1 MKVLVTGASGFVG
14 RATCEELGRRGHE
27 VVALVRRPGSEPPG
41 TQAQIGDLTD
51 AASLQEAVPG
61 QRPDAVI
68 HLAAE
73 IASQRDARKVWEVN
87 VEGTRR
93 LLAACGSD
101 GRSAGRSDRLSEG
114 VSEAA
119 GAPRFVLASTVV
131 TGDAHGE
138 LLEPDKPLPVE
149 TPYGR
154 SKQEAER
161 LVRESGLDAVIVR
174 PSHVYGPGGWYE
186 EAFVKRLRQPGRF
199 AVVGP
204 GDNWW
209 DVVRVE
215 DVATALADAAERA
228 PAGAVYHVADD
239 EPIRFY
245 DFVAL
250 TARALGVGA
259 PRRVPIWLANIA
271 AGRHAVTAAVRS
283 ARSSNARIKD
293 ELGWRP
299 AYPTAAEGVPDAVA
313 KLAR

>member
-14 RATCEELGRRGHE
+14 RVTCDELVRRGHE

-41 TQAQIGDLTD
+41 TKVQIGDLTD
-51 AASLQEAVPG
+51 AASLQEAVPS

-87 VEGTRR
+87 AEGTRR
-93 LLAACGSD
+93 VVEGCLSMGGEGD
-101 GRSAGRSDRLSEG
+101 GGR
-114 VSEAA
+114 
-119 GAPRFVLASTVV
+119 APRFVLASTVV
-131 TGDAHGE
+131 TGEAHGE
-138 LLEPDKPLPVE
+138 LLEPDRPLPVE
-149 TPYGR
+149 TPYGA
-154 SKQEAER
+154 SKQEAEKIA
-161 LVRESGLDAVIVR
+161 LESGLDAVVVR
-174 PSHVYGPGGWYE
+174 PSHVYGPGGWYAE
-186 EAFVKRLRQPGRF
+186 EFVKRLRQPGRF
-199 AVVGP
+199 AVIGD

-239 EPIRFY
+239 APIKFY
-245 DFVAL
+245 DFIAL
-250 TARALGVGA
+250 TARELGVGP
-259 PRRVPIWLANIA
+259 PRRIPVWLANIA
-271 AGRHAVTAAVRS
+271 AGRHAVTAVVRS

-313 KLAR
+313 KLAA

>member
-14 RATCEELGRRGHE
+14 RATCAELAGRGHE

-41 TQAQIGDLTD
+41 ARAQICDLTD
-51 AASLQEAVPG
+51 AASLQEAVPS
-61 QRPDAVI
+61 QRADAVI

-73 IASQRDARKVWEVN
+73 IASQRDARKVHEVN

-93 LLAACGSD
+93 LLEACL
-101 GRSAGRSDRLSEG
+101 SDR
-114 VSEAA
+114 EAD
-119 GAPRFVLASTVV
+119 GGPRFVLASTVV

-149 TPYGR
+149 TPYGE

-174 PSHVYGPGGWYE
+174 PSHVYGPGGWYAE
-186 EAFVKRLRQPGRF
+186 EFVKRLRQPGRF
-199 AVVGP
+199 AVIGT
-204 GDNWW
+204 GENWW

-215 DVATALADAAERA
+215 DVATALVDAAERA

-239 EPIRFY
+239 APIKFY

-250 TARALGVGA
+250 TAKELGVGP
-259 PRRVPIWLANIA
+259 PRRIPVWLANIA
-271 AGRHAVTAAVRS
+271 AGRHAVRAVVRS
-283 ARSSNARIKD
+283 ARTSNARIKD

-299 AYPTAAEGVPDAVA
+299 AYPTAAEGVPDAVE
-313 KLAR
+313 KLSENA